1 MLCYGKSDIGK
12 KRSNNQDSFVLE
24 RLCENAAIYAVC
36 DGMGGAKG
44 GKKASELAIETFLD
58 KMKKSLEVHIEN
70 RHCDTSSLDIAQ
82 LIVEAMYAA
91 NTAVYDKSKEC
102 AEFSG
107 MGTTLVA
114 ALEFDDY
121 LYIVNVGDSRMY
133 ICSGGEL
140 HQVTHDHSYVQY
152 LVDIGQITAAEAK
165 NNPNRNIIMR
175 AVGIEDDVEADLFKI
190 DMHAYNEFFVLLC
203 SDGLSNYASCE
214 NIREI
219 ICDKIIGKDELATK
233 VDALIELANR
243 NGGGDNITAVLLKY
257 GCNDKADKTDRI

>member
-24 RLCENAAIYAVC
+24 RICENTAVFVVC

-44 GKKASELAIETFLD
+44 GKEASELAIETFLREIR
-58 KMKKSLEVHIEN
+58 KSIEGLIKDGQ
-70 RHCDTSSLDIAQ
+70 CDTSTLDIAQ
-82 LIVEAMYAA
+82 IISDAMYAT
-91 NTAVYDKSKEC
+91 NTAVYNKSKES

-152 LVDIGQITAAEAK
+152 LVDIGQITLDEAK

-175 AVGIEDDVEADLFKI
+175 AIGIEDEVEADLFKI
-190 DMHAYNEFFVLLC
+190 DMHVYKEFYVLLC
-203 SDGLSNYASCE
+203 SDGLSNYAACD
-214 NIREI
+214 NIRSI
-219 ICDKIIGKDELATK
+219 ICDEIVGKNELSTK
-233 VDALIELANR
+233 VDAMIELANR

-257 GCNDKADKTDRI
+257 GEATNFD